1 MKTHPWTSRRV
12 VLALLFVALLSP
24 ASSLS
29 GGPNPPG
36 ARAPEDEGGQFI
48 IRLRPAVAGREA
60 TELEKLKIAQHFE
73 YLKGLLAQGKLILAG
88 LATDDYAGI
97 VILRAR
103 DRLEAEK
110 IMAGDPAIGANVFLA
125 ELHPFRVAL
134 QGAPH

>member
-1 MKTHPWTSRRV
+1 MKTHPKTWRRAV
-12 VLALLFVALLSP
+12 VALLFVALFSP
-24 ASSLS
+24 ASSF
-29 GGPNPPG
+29 GGDANPPG
-36 ARAPEDEGGQFI
+36 ASSSEDGGVFI
-48 IRLRPAVAGREA
+48 IRLRPAVTGREA
-60 TELEKLKIAQHFE
+60 TELEKLKITQHFE

-88 LATDDYAGI
+88 LATDDYAGV

-134 QGAPH
+134 LAAPR

>member
-1 MKTHPWTSRRV
+1 VNTHSRTCRRV
-12 VLALLFVALLSP
+12 ALALLCVALFSP
-24 ASSLS
+24 ASSFS
-29 GGPNPPG
+29 GDANPPT
-36 ARAPEDEGGQFI
+36 ASASEDEGGQFI
-48 IRLRPAVAGREA
+48 IRLRPAVTGREA
-60 TELEKLKIAQHFE
+60 TELEKLKITQHFE

-110 IMAGDPAIGANVFLA
+110 IMAADPAIGANVFLG

-134 QGAPH
+134 LAAPR

>member
-1 MKTHPWTSRRV
+1 MKTHPKTWRRAV
-12 VLALLFVALLSP
+12 VALLFVALFSP
-24 ASSLS
+24 ASSFS
-29 GGPNPPG
+29 GDAKPPG
-36 ARAPEDEGGQFI
+36 ASSSEEDGGVFI
-48 IRLRPAVAGREA
+48 IRLRPAVTGREA
-60 TELEKLKIAQHFE
+60 TELEKLKIIQHFE

-88 LATDDYAGI
+88 LATDDYAGV

-134 QGAPH
+134 LAAPR